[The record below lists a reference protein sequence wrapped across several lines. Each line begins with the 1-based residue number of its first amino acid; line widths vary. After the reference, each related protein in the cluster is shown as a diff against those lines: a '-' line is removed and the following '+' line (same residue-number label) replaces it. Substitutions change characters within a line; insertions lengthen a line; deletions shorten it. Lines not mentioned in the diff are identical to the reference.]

1 MNAPPQLSSMREFL
15 TIWIGQLVS
24 TIGTSLGG
32 FALGVWVYEKTGSA
46 TQFALIAV
54 IAGLTMLLTSPFS
67 GALADRLDR
76 RKIMLF
82 SNLGSAA
89 MTVGLASLMFT
100 NRLETWHVYPFIV
113 IMVIL
118 GSLQGPALTS
128 SISLLVPRQ
137 HLARAAGMSQMSRA
151 VGQIIGP
158 FAAGVLVGT
167 IGYYGVIYIDCATF
181 LFAAATLFFVRI
193 PSPLKTPEPSGE
205 AAPSGTAAP
214 SEAPGPRRR
223 SMFGDLAQGWAYI
236 RERPGLF
243 ALLSMYTL
251 TNFCMGMVQVL
262 LTPLILSFATP
273 VELGSVNSTAAAGV
287 LLGSL
292 TLSLWGGPKN
302 RVWAIFAVLIFQGCL
317 LFLGGVEPSIPLIAL
332 AVFGFMFTIP
342 IIAGSN
348 QAILQSKVAPAV
360 QGRVFGM
367 AAFIVAC
374 TIPLASAIAGP
385 LVDHVFQPL
394 LSPGGALATTFVGR
408 LIGVGPGR
416 GVGLLFVLLGVIVL
430 IIVGLAFL
438 NPRLRRIETELP
450 DAVRQDP
457 GMPDAERQPQR
468 A

>member
-1 MNAPPQLSSMREFL
+1 MNAPPPLSSMRDFL
-15 TIWIGQLVS
+15 TLWIGQFVS

-32 FALGVWVYEKTGSA
+32 FALGVWVYEKTGST
-46 TQFALIAV
+46 TQFAMIAV
-54 IAGLTMLLTSPFS
+54 IAGLTMLLTSPIS

-82 SNLGSAA
+82 SNLASAV
-89 MTVGLASLMFT
+89 MTVGIASLMLT

-113 IMVIL
+113 TMVIL

-158 FAAGVLVGT
+158 FAAGFLVGT

-181 LFAAATLFFVRI
+181 LFAAATLIFVKI
-193 PSPLKTPEPSGE
+193 PSPPRPEP
-205 AAPSGTAAP
+205 AAAGAPAGAAG
-214 SEAPGPRRR
+214 APPPARR
-223 SMFGDLAQGWAYI
+223 SLFGDLAQGWAYI

-243 ALLSMYTL
+243 ALLSMYAL

-292 TLSLWGGPKN
+292 TLSIWGGPKN
-302 RVWAIFAVLIFQGCL
+302 RIWTIFAILVFQGCL

-332 AVFGFMFTIP
+332 AAFGFMFTTP
-342 IIAGSN
+342 IMAGTN
-348 QAILQSKVAPAV
+348 QAILQSKVSPAV

-374 TIPLASAIAGP
+374 TVPLASAIAGP
-385 LVDHVFQPL
+385 LVDRVFEPM
-394 LSPGGALATTFVGR
+394 LSPGGALASTFVGE

-416 GVGLLFVLLGVIVL
+416 GAGLLFVLTGVVVLVIVSL
-430 IIVGLAFL
+430 SFL
-438 NPRLRRIETELP
+438 NPRLRNVEALP
-450 DAVRQDP
+450 DEVQREPAGPAPAP
-457 GMPDAERQPQR
+457 GAQG